1 MAWGGGK
8 FTKENKVL
16 PGAYFRP
23 AGGGTITV
31 SGSGGGGGGGSGDSG
46 DTSGFVAYFIEGA
59 DRMVI
64 EGDCVGCTADGCLTI
79 NNDACVCAGDGCLTI
94 TTTE

>member
-8 FTKENKVL
+8 FDKQDKIL

-23 AGGGTITV
+23 ASAGSITV
-31 SGSGGGGGGGSGDSG
+31 SNSGGGGGGSGGGGSGDSG
-46 DTSGFVAYFIEGA
+46 LIAYFVAGES
-59 DRMVI
+59 RMVI

-79 NNDACVCAGDGCLTI
+79 DNEACVCTGDGCLTI
-94 TTTE
+94 TTE